1 MMTDALK
8 INALDAAAGMA
19 TPRAL
24 EVLNLLGQC
33 PERGYRAA
41 LASLWDTE
49 PGTWGG
55 PVWLTEKAITV
66 INLVVFAID
75 ELASMGTVLTEEKRA
90 SLVDFFI
97 QRMRFADKERL
108 GPQWQPG
115 VDIECSLDDL
125 LLGGKHKQVAHFLA
139 SMKPRKAAS

>member
-1 MMTDALK
+1 MITDALK
-8 INALDAAAGMA
+8 INALDAVAALA

-41 LASLWDTE
+41 LANLWDKE

-55 PVWLTEKAITV
+55 PVWLIEKAIIV

-125 LLGGKHKQVAHFLA
+125 LLGGKHKQVADFFA
-139 SMKPRKAAS
+139 GIMS